1 MVQNGIT
8 GVICYSIFQYE
19 KVNNKHMG
27 DYDKNKD
34 SSYLQYWRNKNL
46 YGWAMSKKLL
56 VNNFEWIKHILNLM
70 KISSEI

>member
-1 MVQNGIT
+1 M
-8 GVICYSIFQYE
+8 E
-19 KVNNKHMG
+19 

-34 SSYLQYWRNKNL
+34 SPYLQYWRNKNL